1 MIFKKK
7 EKTAKLI
14 EMDPDAISEGLPKR
28 ALAGN
33 YAKVFYWFGI
43 FVTAIHIWML
53 AISPTAT
60 YTLYATHLMLGFIMT
75 IVTYCA
81 TKRSPKASLPWY
93 DYVLMLLTVLCCAYL
108 IWQKDELIFRV
119 GVKPTNLDVVVALIL
134 VLMCLE
140 LTRRT
145 CGNVMPIIAIIFIL
159 YAKYGHVLPGML
171 GHREYRW
178 SKILSY
184 MLCYDGIFSTSLNAS
199 ATMVFLFIVFGAF
212 LQGCGAEKFF
222 MEISMAL
229 AGGKRGGPAKVAVIS
244 SALFGTVSGNGVAN
258 VVTTGQI
265 TIPMM
270 RKIGYSSKFSGAVEA
285 TASTGGQ
292 IMPPI
297 LGSAAFV
304 MSALIAVPYSRI
316 ISASLIPAI
325 LYFLAVFMMI
335 DLEAVKNN
343 LKGLPKEVIPSAK
356 RVLFTQGHL
365 IAPLVVLVLTLSV
378 FGFSAIRAALVGMAT
393 CVVVSWIKKDTR
405 MGPRKILDSLS
416 KGAFNT
422 VSVVCACATAGLVIG
437 VLQMTGTGLK
447 FAGAIV
453 ALAGGNLL
461 FACVLTMVASII
473 LGMGL
478 PTTAA
483 YLICAAVTAPALTQ
497 LGVTALQAHMFIF
510 YFACI
515 SSITPPV
522 ALAAYAAAGIAN
534 TKPMPLALTACKIGI
549 VAFIVPYMFIF
560 GPALLWEGAFFEILL
575 VLFTSVIGV
584 IFLSFGL
591 MGCVFTK
598 KLNPVFRVLMICAAL
613 CMIET
618 HLVTDLVGFAIGG
631 AVVVWAKTRGK
642 EFVLKDGPTT
652 EVESFEPERTT
663 DNDNGSSA
671 TTVKEA
677 E

>member
-1 MIFKKK
+1 MQLFKKR
-7 EKTAKLI
+7 EKPITV
-14 EMDPDAISEGLPKR
+14 ETNPDAVTEGLPKR
-28 ALAGN
+28 MLTG
-33 YAKVFYWFGI
+33 KLEMVFWVFGI
-43 FVTAIHIWML
+43 IVTCVHIWFL
-53 AISPTAT
+53 ATKPTAT
-60 YTLYATHLMLGFIMT
+60 YTLYATHVMLGYIMT

-81 TKRSPKASLPWY
+81 TKKTPKDKIPVY
-93 DYVLMLLTVLCCAYL
+93 DYILMILTVLSCSYL
-108 IWQKDELIFRV
+108 IWQKDVLIFRV
-119 GVKPTNLDVVVALIL
+119 GVKPTTMDVVVATVLIL
-134 VLMCLE
+134 LTLE

-145 CGNVMPIIAIIFIL
+145 CGNVMPTIAILFIL
-159 YAKYGHVLPGML
+159 YAKYGHVFHGMF
-171 GHREYRW
+171 GHREYKW

-184 MLCYDGIFSTSLNAS
+184 MLCYDGIFSTSINAS

-222 MEISMAL
+222 MDLSMGI

-270 RKIGYSSKFSGAVEA
+270 KKIGYSSKFAGAVEA

-316 ISASLIPAI
+316 ISAALIPAI
-325 LYFLAVFMMI
+325 LYFTAVFVMI
-335 DLEAVKNN
+335 DLEAVKKG
-343 LKGLPKEVIPSAK
+343 LKGLSKSLIPPVGG
-356 RVLFTQGHL
+356 VLKTQGHL
-365 IAPLVVLVLTLSV
+365 ILPLVVLILTLSV
-378 FGFSAIRAALVGMAT
+378 FGFSAIRSALIGMVT
-393 CVVVSWIKKDTR
+393 CVVLSWVRKETR
-405 MGPRKILDSLS
+405 MGPKKILNAMS

-422 VSVVCACATAGLVIG
+422 VSVVCACATAGIVIG

-453 ALAGGNLL
+453 ALSGGKKLL
-461 FACVLTMVASII
+461 ACILTMVASII

-483 YLICAAVTAPALTQ
+483 YLICAAVTAPALVQ
-497 LGVTALQAHMFIF
+497 LGVTTLQAHMFIF

-549 VAFIVPYMFIF
+549 VAFIVPYMFIY
-560 GPALLWEGAFFEILL
+560 GPALLWEGSILEVLRVLVTAFIG
-575 VLFTSVIGV
+575 VLFLG
-584 IFLSFGL
+584 FGL
-591 MGCVFTK
+591 MRQQSTNSLNIVFSII
-598 KLNPVFRVLMICAAL
+598 LVASAL
-613 CMIET
+613 CLIYT
-618 HLVTDLVGFAIGG
+618 SFLTDVIGLVAGFAVLVIVNLKARKQKAIPETGIPESHEPDENDDQE
-631 AVVVWAKTRGK
+631 K
-642 EFVLKDGPTT
+642 ESDN
-652 EVESFEPERTT
+652 EVQ
-663 DNDNGSSA
+663 N
-671 TTVKEA
+671 
-677 E
+677 